1 MPALTVPC
9 YLLLAVLIAPLGFA
23 QLGGNQVLAPLIVV
37 ASSSRLNS
45 MAILRL
51 RLCGKLLL
59 DFPDSEDHRFFHYM
73 RHSGMYH
80 YLVEDIPHAV
90 LSVAVLVLA
99 NHERG
104 RESGDTMGAC
114 AEGDFDLFGWVI
126 SHTHVAI
133 ASLAVSL
140 GSIVFGIVAKAMQ
153 QVTVTIMNDA
163 EAPLLGANQDR
174 LDRGSGFSESVRDI
188 VSRLREEGFRLT
200 KSGRD
205 DAAGGGRELS
215 GAE

>member
-1 MPALTVPC
+1 
-9 YLLLAVLIAPLGFA
+9 
-23 QLGGNQVLAPLIVV
+23 
-37 ASSSRLNS
+37 

-59 DFPDSEDHRFFHYM
+59 DFPDSDDHRFFHYM

-90 LSVAVLVLA
+90 LSVAVLVL
-99 NHERG
+99 
-104 RESGDTMGAC
+104 GDKMGAC
-114 AEGDFDLFGWVI
+114 AGGDFNLLGWVI

-133 ASLAVSL
+133 ASLTVSL

-163 EAPLLGANQDR
+163 ETPLLGANQDR

>member
-1 MPALTVPC
+1 M
-9 YLLLAVLIAPLGFA
+9 
-23 QLGGNQVLAPLIVV
+23 
-37 ASSSRLNS
+37 
-45 MAILRL
+45 
-51 RLCGKLLL
+51 
-59 DFPDSEDHRFFHYM
+59 
-73 RHSGMYH
+73 
-80 YLVEDIPHAV
+80 EDIPHAV

-99 NHERG
+99 NDERG
-104 RESGDTMGAC
+104 RESGDTMGVC
-114 AEGDFDLFGWVI
+114 AESGDINLLGWVI

-133 ASLAVSL
+133 ASLTVSL

-163 EAPLLGANQDR
+163 ETPLLGANQDR

>member
-1 MPALTVPC
+1 MLRWQSLWVRAACSRIAELSNHPCVRSEQLPVSQKTV
-9 YLLLAVLIAPLGFA
+9 
-23 QLGGNQVLAPLIVV
+23 
-37 ASSSRLNS
+37 
-45 MAILRL
+45 AIL
-51 RLCGKLLL
+51 
-59 DFPDSEDHRFFHYM
+59 S
-73 RHSGMYH
+73 
-80 YLVEDIPHAV
+80 LV
-90 LSVAVLVLA
+90 
-99 NHERG
+99 
-104 RESGDTMGAC
+104 
-114 AEGDFDLFGWVI
+114 
-126 SHTHVAI
+126 
-133 ASLAVSL
+133 VSL